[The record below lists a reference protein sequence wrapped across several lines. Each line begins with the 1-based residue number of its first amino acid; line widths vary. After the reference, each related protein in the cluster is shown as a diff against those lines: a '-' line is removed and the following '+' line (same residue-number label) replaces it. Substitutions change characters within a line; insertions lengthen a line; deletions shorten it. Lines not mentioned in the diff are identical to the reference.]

1 VFALQRGNDRKSLD
15 DCRSNYPIRLPAF
28 KLLFSRCLS
37 DRSSSG
43 YKSGSKIGFLPAPAF
58 GSRFISSIVRAHR
71 SGVSWGESV
80 EPTHDSQPVID
91 QTRLRH
97 ADIIPAWLLHGY
109 VRVLLDGLTAAIAMV
124 GAYALRFDFHI
135 EPKMQHSMWTWL
147 SVVVVLRPLSL
158 HLTRSGYQ
166 ATWRFFDI
174 QDGLTLTLRS
184 LPVTILLLL
193 VRWCVPGVPIV
204 PYSVLILEF
213 TSFLILASALRL
225 TRRLAHEAAY
235 RPSDRP
241 RALIVGCET
250 TLATAVHHLH
260 ACKEARVVGLI
271 SEDEHLADVY
281 IAGLPVLGAPES
293 LASLLVTHRIEVVVL
308 SGANLKCAAQ
318 VIRDASNLDVQIRIL
333 PSGSELMDGKV
344 KVNRPVSIDQLHHDS
359 VNLPA
364 HPAVIRCFSARVVL
378 ITGAGG
384 SIGSE
389 IARQVSGLNVDRIV
403 VLDHDENSVFELMN
417 ELRDVDGKEIVPV
430 VGDIRDHETVCRTLE
445 QHYPQI
451 VLHAAAYKHVPVME
465 RNCCEA
471 VLNNVAGTRELADA
485 AIEFGCERLVM
496 ISTDKAVNPSSV
508 MGATKR
514 TAELLIQ
521 QRANESSCKGCK
533 THFACVRFGNVLGSR
548 GSVVPIFLRQIAA
561 GGPVT
566 ITHEEMT
573 RYFMT
578 IPQAVRLVLQ
588 AATLASRGDV
598 YLLDMGDPVK
608 IIDFA
613 KDIIRLAGLTPGRD
627 IEIRIVGTRPGEKLH
642 EKLWREDALVSAT
655 AFRGVFQV
663 KATAAPTDFSQLL
676 VELESA
682 ARARKPD
689 IAIQELLCRLPI
701 DYRPERAEVTPM
713 AIAN

>member
-1 VFALQRGNDRKSLD
+1 MEHLHKLQAVTARRRERYTTL
-15 DCRSNYPIRLPAF
+15 I
-28 KLLFSRCLS
+28 
-37 DRSSSG
+37 
-43 YKSGSKIGFLPAPAF
+43 
-58 GSRFISSIVRAHR
+58 
-71 SGVSWGESV
+71 
-80 EPTHDSQPVID
+80 PT
-91 QTRLRH
+91 
-97 ADIIPAWLLHGY
+97 WLLHGY
-109 VRVLLDGLTAAIAMV
+109 VRVLLDGFTAAIAMIT
-124 GAYALRFDFHI
+124 AYALRFDFHI
-135 EPKMQHSMWTWL
+135 EPKMQRSMWTWL
-147 SVVVVLRPLSL
+147 CVVGVLRPLSL
-158 HLTRSGYQ
+158 HLTRDGYQ

-174 QDGLTLTLRS
+174 RDGLALALRS
-184 LPVTILLLL
+184 LPVTIFLLL
-193 VRWCVPGVPIV
+193 VRWSIPGVPIV

-213 TSFLILASALRL
+213 STFLILASALRV
-225 TRRLAHEAAY
+225 TRRLVNETVD
-235 RPSDRP
+235 RPSTRP

-260 ACKEARVVGLI
+260 TCKEAQIIGLV
-271 SEDEHLADVY
+271 SEDKRLKGVH
-281 IAGLPVLGAPES
+281 IAGRPVLGGPES
-293 LASLLVTHRIEVVVL
+293 LVALLVRHQIEVVVL
-308 SGANLKCAAQ
+308 SGANLKCATQ
-318 VIRDASNLDVQIRIL
+318 VIRDSSSLDVQVRIL

-344 KVNRPVSIDQLHHDS
+344 MVNRSVSVDQLTQDNAELTTE
-359 VNLPA
+359 V
-364 HPAVIRCFSARVVL
+364 HPAVVHCFNARTVL

-389 IARQVSGLNVDRIV
+389 IVRQVSALNVDRV
-403 VLDHDENSVFELMN
+403 VALDHDENSIFELMN
-417 ELRDVDGKEIVPV
+417 EIGDLGGREVVPV
-430 VGDIRDHETVCRTLE
+430 VGNIRDHETVHRAFELHC
-445 QHYPQI
+445 PQI

-465 RNCCEA
+465 GNCCEA

-521 QRANESSCKGCK
+521 QRADESHGKGHE

-588 AATLASRGDV
+588 AVTLASQGDV

-613 KDIIRLAGLTPGRD
+613 RDIIRLAGRTPGKD
-627 IEIRIVGTRPGEKLH
+627 IDIKIVGTRPGEKLH
-642 EKLWREDALVSAT
+642 EMLWREDSLVTAT
-655 AFRGVFQV
+655 SFHDVFQV
-663 KATAAPTDFSQLL
+663 KATAVPARFGQLL
-676 VELESA
+676 EELEFA
-682 ARARKPD
+682 ARSRKSD
-689 IAIQELLCRLPI
+689 AAIQELLSKLPI
-701 DYRPERAEVTPM
+701 DYVPERAELARL

>member
-1 VFALQRGNDRKSLD
+1 MGGPVEYLHKLQSVND
-15 DCRSNYPIRLPAF
+15 
-28 KLLFSRCLS
+28 
-37 DRSSSG
+37 
-43 YKSGSKIGFLPAPAF
+43 
-58 GSRFISSIVRAHR
+58 
-71 SGVSWGESV
+71 SV
-80 EPTHDSQPVID
+80 ND
-91 QTRLRH
+91 QERERY
-97 ADIIPAWLLHGY
+97 ADLIPSWLLHGY
-109 VRVLLDGLTAAIAMV
+109 VRILLDALTAALAMV
-124 GAYALRFDFHI
+124 DAYALRFDFHI

-147 SVVVVLRPLSL
+147 CVVVVLRPLSL
-158 HLTRSGYQ
+158 HFTPGGYR

-174 QDGLTLTLRS
+174 RDALRLALRS
-184 LPVTILLLL
+184 LPVTIFLLL
-193 VRWCVPGVPIV
+193 VRWSIPGVPIV

-213 TSFLILASALRL
+213 SSFLILASAVRL
-225 TRRLAHEAAY
+225 TRRLAYESVS
-235 RPSDRP
+235 RPTQRP

-250 TLATAVHHLH
+250 TLATAVRHLH
-260 ACKEARVVGLI
+260 GCKEAQVIGLV
-271 SEDEHLADVY
+271 SEDERLAGAN
-281 IAGLPVLGAPES
+281 IAGRPVLGTPES
-293 LASLLVTHRIEVVVL
+293 LIGLLVSRQIEVVVL
-308 SGANLKCAAQ
+308 SGANLRCAAQ
-318 VIRDASNLDVQIRIL
+318 VIRDASSLDVQVRIL
-333 PSGSELMDGKV
+333 PSGSELMGGMV
-344 KVNRPVSIDQLHHDS
+344 RVNRSVSIDQLTPVKAEAENEVHPS
-359 VNLPA
+359 VDL
-364 HPAVIRCFSARVVL
+364 CFNGRTVL

-389 IARQVSGLNVDRIV
+389 MARQVSTLSVDRIV
-403 VLDHDENSVFELMN
+403 VLDQDENSIFELLN
-417 ELRDVDGKEIVPV
+417 EIGPLEGKEMVPV
-430 VGDIRDHETVCRTLE
+430 VGNIRDHAAVHRTFEL
-445 QHYPQI
+445 HRPHI

-465 RNCCEA
+465 GNCCEA

-521 QRANESSCKGCK
+521 LRANDNDAKSHK

-613 KDIIRLAGLTPGRD
+613 KDIIRLAGLTPGKD
-627 IEIRIVGTRPGEKLH
+627 IDIRVVGTRPGEKLH
-642 EKLWREDALVSAT
+642 EKLWREDALVT
-655 AFRGVFQV
+655 TTPFRDVFQV
-663 KATAAPTDFSQLL
+663 KATAVPAEFPRFLA
-676 VELESA
+676 ELETA
-682 ARARKPD
+682 ARARKSD
-689 IAIQELLCRLPI
+689 VAIQELLCRLPI
-701 DYRPERAEVTPM
+701 DYCPQRAEMARM